1 MRAMNRNPKFFLIT
15 PFSFAENMCFI
26 LYQCQST
33 TRNYQRIE
41 WIHEK
46 SQIPHCQLWEIYY
59 VIKQPKSKWY
69 MGYVRKCSIWQCK
82 LAWLLYTPLM
92 DFCGSIS
99 TIWNI
104 QSIRPPIIWNKI
116 KHLVCRVV
124 IYHRS
129 RGHRDPSRWGGIEEI
144 SIQIK
149 CIKTK
154 RDSWLLRDRNSN
166 RNSKG
171 KLEWSRSE
179 FPYLTHRMRL
189 QSIPLKNIIHESMR
203 DWLYCI
209 RVSKGNEMRI
219 FSEPPTI
226 WLLCPMI
233 WEDPQRNPGRCQS
246 KQK

>member
-1 MRAMNRNPKFFLIT
+1 
-15 PFSFAENMCFI
+15 
-26 LYQCQST
+26 
-33 TRNYQRIE
+33 
-41 WIHEK
+41 
-46 SQIPHCQLWEIYY
+46 
-59 VIKQPKSKWY
+59 

-129 RGHRDPSRWGGIEEI
+129 RGHRDPSRCGGIEEI

-149 CIKTK
+149 WIMKTVIIEQNEIEIPIVLVRK
-154 RDSWLLRDRNSN
+154 NEADPSSHILLT
-166 RNSKG
+166 G
-171 KLEWSRSE
+171 WALW
-179 FPYLTHRMRL
+179 

-233 WEDPQRNPGRCQS
+233 WEDPQR
-246 KQK
+246 